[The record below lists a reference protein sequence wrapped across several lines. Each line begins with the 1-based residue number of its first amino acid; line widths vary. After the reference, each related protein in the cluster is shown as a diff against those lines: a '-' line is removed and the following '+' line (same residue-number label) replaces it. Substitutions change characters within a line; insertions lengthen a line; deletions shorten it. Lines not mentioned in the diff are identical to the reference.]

1 MSDQAAPLS
10 PTVCVV
16 IPMYNGAASI
26 EQTLA
31 SLIDQTRLP
40 DHVIVIDD
48 GSTDDGP
55 QRVRDFVAPFRL
67 TLLQQVNEG
76 QSSARNHGLRHA
88 EETFV
93 AMLDADDQWLP
104 QKLELQL
111 ALYDELTL
119 QGRPVGLID
128 CYAQVNYSDG
138 RRQLDNIRKNGRHF
152 FDFIYANVVNGVSTA
167 LVKRDVIMQL
177 GGFDASLRY
186 SEDRYMWTRIAEHWE
201 IHTVPQVLLERTVN
215 SGNMTAQPK
224 KYYQNKIKFIE
235 VYLDRY
241 GEQLSKQQRIDFV
254 LGNHTDF
261 LNAFSRRAEH
271 AEVIGVYR
279 KMLEYSTAANRPC
292 ATCMPAP
299 EHCARQQRRLLLN
312 EPELIRL
319 TPRNLH
325 PLAP

>member
-1 MSDQAAPLS
+1 MPDQPAPLS
-10 PTVCVV
+10 QSVCVV

-67 TLLQQVNEG
+67 TLLQQANEG
-76 QSSARNHGLRHA
+76 QASARNHGLRHS

-111 ALYDELTL
+111 ALYEELSL

-128 CYAQVNYSDG
+128 CFTQVNYSDG
-138 RRQLDNIRKNGRHF
+138 RRQFDNIRKNGRHF
-152 FDFIYANVVNGVSTA
+152 FDFIHANVVNGVSTA
-167 LVKRDVIMQL
+167 LVKRDVMMQL

-215 SGNMTAQPK
+215 GGNMTAQPK
-224 KYYQNKIKFIE
+224 KYYQNKIRFIE
-235 VYLDRY
+235 VYLARY

-271 AEVIGVYR
+271 VEVMGVYR
-279 KMLEYSTAANRPC
+279 KMLEYSWQTLFFDSCKPTLRYLYACARTVRKATASTAA
-292 ATCMPAP
+292 
-299 EHCARQQRRLLLN
+299 Q
-312 EPELIRL
+312 
-319 TPRNLH
+319 
-325 PLAP
+325 

>member
-10 PTVCVV
+10 HSVCVV

-31 SLIDQTRLP
+31 SLVEQTRLP

-55 QRVRDFVAPFRL
+55 QRVKDFAAPFRL
-67 TLLQQVNEG
+67 TLLQQANEG
-76 QSSARNHGLRHA
+76 QASARNHGLRHS

-93 AMLDADDQWLP
+93 AMLDADDQWLA

-111 ALYDELTL
+111 ALYDELSA

-128 CYAQVNYSDG
+128 CYTQVNYSDG

-152 FDFIYANVVNGVSTA
+152 YDFIHANVVNGVSTA

-201 IHTVPQVLLERTVN
+201 IHTVPHVLLERTVN

-224 KYYQNKIKFIE
+224 KYYQNKIRFIE
-235 VYLDRY
+235 VYLARY
-241 GEQLSKQQRIDFV
+241 GAQLTKQQRIDFV

-261 LNAFSRRAEH
+261 LYAFSRRAEH

-279 KMLEYSTAANRPC
+279 RMLECSWQTLVFDNGKPTLRYLYAC
-292 ATCMPAP
+292 ARSWRKAP
-299 EHCARQQRRLLLN
+299 ESTTAH
-312 EPELIRL
+312 
-319 TPRNLH
+319 
-325 PLAP
+325 